1 MTLSQ
6 AFPRRLLT
14 GDQVIRM
21 VESGILDENDPF
33 ELLGGELIAMTPQGP
48 PHASL
53 IEELRDQ
60 LKQVY
65 GASASVREEKPLDC
79 GPHDLPEPDLAV
91 IVGGRQQY
99 RQQHPR
105 GAETQLVIEVAWS
118 SQAIDRAK
126 ASIYA
131 SASVPVYWLIDVP
144 GRRVEVYTQP
154 QPNGSYTLVTL
165 VNPGDTLT
173 PPGTNA
179 LWALDALLP

>member
-1 MTLSQ
+1 MTLSP

-21 VESGILDENDPF
+21 VETGILDENDPF

-53 IEELRDQ
+53 LEELRCQ
-60 LKQVY
+60 LMQVY
-65 GASASVREEKPLDC
+65 GAGCSVREEKPLDC
-79 GPHDLPEPDLAV
+79 GPHNLPEPDLAV

-99 RQQHPR
+99 LKRHPR
-105 GAETQLVIEVAWS
+105 GDETQLVIEVAWS

-144 GRRVEVYTQP
+144 ARRAEVYTQP
-154 QPNGSYTLVTL
+154 QANGTYALVML

-173 PPGTNA
+173 PPGTSA